1 MAKHLTQV
9 AMMVQSTMTSLII
22 LCTLLAA
29 QIIDPSEA
37 FTSSSLGG
45 HALCSKTTSRSIIGF
60 PTSFAAASSDNE
72 EADSTDKTP
81 PSPPVTP
88 TVHEFTA
95 DEVQDM
101 ENLVRDLSKEQ
112 NDDLRRQKLADILDK
127 ELVAA
132 VDDDNNNSDS
142 SEVTLPQEIP
152 RFAQLFQY
160 SLDIVGESVQA
171 AAREKA
177 MELNENSLH
186 VIEDSSGENVPGTGS
201 DRIKSDEE
209 MQLWALIDMMVQSK
223 TRVKLYMGR

>member
-1 MAKHLTQV
+1 
-9 AMMVQSTMTSLII
+9 MTALII

-37 FTSSSLGG
+37 FASSSLGG

-81 PSPPVTP
+81 SSPPATP

-127 ELVAA
+127 ELVAV
-132 VDDDNNNSDS
+132 VDDDNSDS

-186 VIEDSSGENVPGTGS
+186 VIEDSSSGENVPGTGS
-201 DRIKSDEE
+201 DRVKSDEE

>member
-1 MAKHLTQV
+1 
-9 AMMVQSTMTSLII
+9 MTALII

-37 FTSSSLGG
+37 FASSSLGG

-72 EADSTDKTP
+72 ADESTDKTS

-127 ELVAA
+127 ELVAV
-132 VDDDNNNSDS
+132 VDDDNSDS

-186 VIEDSSGENVPGTGS
+186 VIEDSSSGENVPGTGS
-201 DRIKSDEE
+201 DRVKSDEE

-223 TRVKLYMGR
+223 TRVKLYMGSLGSKGAFR

>member
-1 MAKHLTQV
+1 
-9 AMMVQSTMTSLII
+9 
-22 LCTLLAA
+22 
-29 QIIDPSEA
+29 
-37 FTSSSLGG
+37 
-45 HALCSKTTSRSIIGF
+45 
-60 PTSFAAASSDNE
+60 
-72 EADSTDKTP
+72 
-81 PSPPVTP
+81 
-88 TVHEFTA
+88 
-95 DEVQDM
+95 M

-127 ELVAA
+127 ELVAV
-132 VDDDNNNSDS
+132 VDDDNSDS

-177 MELNENSLH
+177 MELNENSLD

-201 DRIKSDEE
+201 DRVKSDEE

>member
-1 MAKHLTQV
+1 
-9 AMMVQSTMTSLII
+9 MTSLII
-22 LCTLLAA
+22 LCTLRAA
-29 QIIDPSEA
+29 QIILPSEA
-37 FTSSSLGG
+37 FASSSLGG
-45 HALCSKTTSRSIIGF
+45 LALCSKTTTRSIIGF

-72 EADSTDKTP
+72 ADDSTDKTP
-81 PSPPVTP
+81 PSPPATP

-95 DEVQDM
+95 DEVQEM

-132 VDDDNNNSDS
+132 VDNDNSDSSDS

-177 MELNENSLH
+177 MELNENSLN
-186 VIEDSSGENVPGTGS
+186 VIEGSSSGENVPGTGS
-201 DRIKSDEE
+201 DRVKSDEE

-223 TRVKLYMGR
+223 TRVKLYMGSLGSKGAFR

>member
-1 MAKHLTQV
+1 
-9 AMMVQSTMTSLII
+9 MTSLII
-22 LCTLLAA
+22 LCTLLAAA

-45 HALCSKTTSRSIIGF
+45 QALCSKTTTIVGF

-72 EADSTDKTP
+72 EGDSTDKTP
-81 PSPPVTP
+81 PSPPATP

-127 ELVAA
+127 ELAAA
-132 VDDDNNNSDS
+132 VDDNNSSDS

-223 TRVKLYMGR
+223 TRVKLYMGSLGSKGAFR

>member
-1 MAKHLTQV
+1 MIQT
-9 AMMVQSTMTSLII
+9 TMTALII

-37 FTSSSLGG
+37 FASSSLGG

-72 EADSTDKTP
+72 ADESTDKTS
-81 PSPPVTP
+81 PSPPATP

-127 ELVAA
+127 ELVAV
-132 VDDDNNNSDS
+132 VDDDNSDS

-152 RFAQLFQY
+152 RFANY
-160 SLDIVGESVQA
+160 S
-171 AAREKA
+171 
-177 MELNENSLH
+177 NTH
-186 VIEDSSGENVPGTGS
+186 
-201 DRIKSDEE
+201 
-209 MQLWALIDMMVQSK
+209 
-223 TRVKLYMGR
+223 